1 MRGFNAEIDIE
12 SRAEEYIQ
20 MLMSR
25 GRKEGTAI
33 AVGTALRR
41 CFGWLESRG
50 VSGFAEVSPEAVA
63 RMAYGLGGKES
74 TRHVYTA
81 TFGAYYR
88 WATGRDIVAQAKI
101 LWNTAQDSGRIWI
114 GREDYRRMMEA
125 ADERGR
131 LILALGA
138 TMGLRRAEMCA
149 LTLGDIRDGGLLI
162 RGKGH
167 GENGKEAWKPM
178 SEAVRRELDAY
189 LAVRPE
195 SEDRHLLLSARR
207 RELDPKTLY
216 WSIRKLGESVGVRMC
231 PHALR
236 RLYAMTLADEGV
248 PLETIAR
255 MLRHESPVT
264 TMRCYLRADPRRM
277 EEAQRRVDEAL
288 AM

>member
-1 MRGFNAEIDIE
+1 MEGFKAEIDIE
-12 SRAEEYIQ
+12 SRADEYIG
-20 MLMSR
+20 MLLSR
-25 GRKEGTAI
+25 GRKQGTAT

-41 CFGWLESRG
+41 CFRWLESHG
-50 VSGFAEVSPEAVA
+50 ADSFARIAPETVA

-74 TRHVYTA
+74 TRHVYVA
-81 TFGAYYR
+81 TFGAYFK
-88 WATGRDIVAQAKI
+88 WATGRDVVAQAKI

-149 LTLGDIRDGGLLI
+149 LTLDDVRDGI
-162 RGKGH
+162 IAIHGKGH
-167 GENGKEAWKPM
+167 GEDGKAAEKPV
-178 SEAVRRELDAY
+178 SEAVRRALADY
-189 LAVRPE
+189 LEVRPE

-277 EEAQRRVDEAL
+277 AEAQAKVDAVL